1 MAAKRVVVVG
11 AGPGGLTA
19 GMILARRGLDVTVF
33 EARDVV
39 GGRNAPI
46 KADGYT
52 FDTGPTFLMMNFIL
66 REMFEEAGRN
76 VADYLHFKKLE
87 PMYRLAF
94 ADRDVVVSS
103 DHDTM
108 REQIRQ
114 QFPGNEDG
122 LDRFLAQERKR
133 YAYLFPCIQKDYS
146 TFASL
151 VSWTLL
157 RAIPYLSPTQSIF
170 DNLGRYFG
178 DEKLKLSF
186 TFQAKY
192 LGMSAWECP
201 ALFTMLPYVEHEY
214 GIFHVIGGLNRIS
227 QAMAKV
233 IEEHGGKIHTSTP
246 VKSLWVE
253 GRAVRGVRLE
263 NGESIAAD
271 DVVVNAD
278 FAHAMSHLVEPGL
291 LNKYSREN
299 LRKREYSCS
308 TFMIYL
314 GVKKRYDMDHH
325 TIVFAKDYRSNV
337 KNIFHDR
344 TLSDD
349 MSFYVQNASVTDP
362 TLAPEGK
369 SAIYILVPIGN
380 RLGATD
386 WTKEREPFKQMI
398 LDLVTRRTPMKDLR
412 DQIEVERVITPLDW
426 EEKGR
431 IFLGATFN
439 LSHTFS
445 QLLYLRPRNRFEELD
460 NCFLVGGGTHPGS
473 GLPTIYESARISSN
487 LLCRKHGIP
496 FTPPSGLQAKVPVP
510 G

>member
-1 MAAKRVVVVG
+1 MAAKRVLIVG

-19 GMILARRGLDVTVF
+19 GMILAHRGFDVTVF

-39 GGRNAPI
+39 GGRNAPLT
-46 KADGYT
+46 AGGYT
-52 FDTGPTFLMMNFIL
+52 FDTGPTFLMMSFIL
-66 REMFEEAGRN
+66 REMFEEVGRN
-76 VADYLHFKKLE
+76 AEEYLRFKKLD

-94 ADRDVVVSS
+94 HDRDVVVFA
-103 DHDTM
+103 DHDKM
-108 REQIRQ
+108 RDQIRT
-114 QFPGNEDG
+114 QFPGNEGG

-133 YAYLFPCIQKDYS
+133 YAYLFPCLQKDYS

-157 RAIPYLSPTQSIF
+157 RATPYLSPTMSIF
-170 DNLGRYFG
+170 DNLSRYFD

-192 LGMSAWECP
+192 LGMSAWKCP
-201 ALFTMLPYVEHEY
+201 ALFTILPFVEHEY
-214 GIFHVIGGLNRIS
+214 GIYHVLGGLNQIS

-233 IEEHGGKIHTSTP
+233 VEEEGGKIHTSTP
-246 VKSLWVE
+246 VGSLWIE
-253 GRAVRGVRLE
+253 GKTVRGVRLKT
-263 NGESIAAD
+263 GESVPAD
-271 DVVVNAD
+271 VVVVNAD
-278 FAHAMSHLVEPGL
+278 FAHAMSHLVEPGIL
-291 LNKYSREN
+291 KKYSREN

-325 TIVFAKDYRSNV
+325 TIVFAKDYRTNMQ
-337 KNIFHDR
+337 NIFQDR
-344 TLSDD
+344 ILSDD

-369 SAIYILVPIGN
+369 STIYILVPIGN
-380 RLGATD
+380 RLGSTD
-386 WTKEREPFKQMI
+386 WVKEREPFKQKI
-398 LDLVTRRTPMKDLR
+398 LDLVTRRTPMKDLP
-412 DQIEVERVITPLDW
+412 DQIEVERVVTPLDW

-431 IFLGATFN
+431 IYLGATFN

-460 NCFLVGGGTHPGS
+460 NCYLVGGGTHPGS

-487 LLCRKHGIP
+487 LICRTHGVP
-496 FTPPSGLQAKVPVP
+496 FTPPSGLHGKVPVR

>member
-1 MAAKRVVVVG
+1 MAAKRVLIVG

-19 GMILARRGLDVTVF
+19 GMILAHRGFDVTVF

-39 GGRNAPI
+39 GGRNA
-46 KADGYT
+46 ALRAGEYT
-52 FDTGPTFLMMNFIL
+52 FDTGPTFLVMNFVL
-66 REMFEEAGRN
+66 REMFEAAGRN
-76 VADYLHFKKLE
+76 VEEYLRFKRLE
-87 PMYRLAF
+87 PMYRLAY
-94 ADRDVVVSS
+94 ADGDVVVSS

-108 REQIRQ
+108 RDQIRR
-114 QFPGNEDG
+114 QFPGNEGG
-122 LDRFLAQERKR
+122 LDRFLAEERKR

-157 RAIPYLSPTQSIF
+157 RAMPYLSPTKSLF
-170 DNLGRYFG
+170 DNLGRYFD

-201 ALFTMLPYVEHEY
+201 ALFTMLPFVEHEY
-214 GIFHVIGGLNRIS
+214 GIYHVIGGLNRIS

-233 IEEHGGKIHTSTP
+233 VEEHGGKIRTSTP
-246 VKSLWVE
+246 VKSLWIE
-253 GRAVRGVRLE
+253 GRTVRGVRLE
-263 NGESIAAD
+263 NGEAIPAD
-271 DVVVNAD
+271 TVVVNAD
-278 FAHAMSHLVEPGL
+278 FAHAMSRLVEPGIL
-291 LNKYSREN
+291 RKYSREN
-299 LRKREYSCS
+299 LRKRKYSCS

-325 TIVFAKDYRSNV
+325 TVVFAKDYRTNV
-337 KNIFHDR
+337 KNIFQDR
-344 TLSDD
+344 VLSDD
-349 MSFYVQNASVTDP
+349 MSFYVQNASVSDP

-369 SAIYILVPIGN
+369 SAVYILVPIGN

-386 WTKEREPFKQMI
+386 WTKEEEPFKQKV

-412 DQIEVERVITPLDW
+412 DQIEVERVLTPLDW
-426 EEKGR
+426 EEQGR
-431 IFLGATFN
+431 IYLGATFN

-445 QLLYLRPRNRFEELD
+445 QLLYLRPHNRFEELD
-460 NCFLVGGGTHPGS
+460 NCYLVGGGTHPGS

-487 LLCRKHGIP
+487 LICRQHGIP
-496 FTPPSGLQAKVPVP
+496 FAPPSGLEAKIPVR

>member
-1 MAAKRVVVVG
+1 MAGKRVLIVG

-19 GMILARRGLDVTVF
+19 GMILARRGFDVTVV

-46 KADGYT
+46 KAAGYT

-66 REMFEEAGRN
+66 KEMFEEAGRN
-76 VADYLHFKKLE
+76 VEDYLRFKKLE

-94 ADRDVVVSS
+94 ADGDVVVSS
-103 DHDTM
+103 DHDKM

-114 QFPGNEDG
+114 QFPGNEGG
-122 LDRFLAQERKR
+122 LDRFLAYERKR
-133 YAYLFPCIQKDYS
+133 YSYLFPCIQKDYS

-157 RAIPYLSPTQSIF
+157 RAAPYLSPTKSLF
-170 DNLGRYFG
+170 DNLGRYFD

-214 GIFHVIGGLNRIS
+214 GIFHVIGGLNQIS
-227 QAMAKV
+227 WAMAKV
-233 IEEHGGKIHTSTP
+233 IEEHGGKIRTSTP

-263 NGESIAAD
+263 SGESIAAD
-271 DVVVNAD
+271 DVVLNAD

-291 LNKYSREN
+291 LKKYSREN
-299 LRKREYSCS
+299 LRKRDYSCS

-314 GVKKRYDMDHH
+314 GAKKRYDMDHH
-325 TIVFAKDYRSNV
+325 TIVFAKDYHSNV
-337 KNIFHDR
+337 KNIFQDR

-380 RLGATD
+380 RLGAID

-431 IFLGATFN
+431 IYLGATFN

-496 FTPPSGLQAKVPVP
+496 FTPPSGLQAKVPVR

>member
-1 MAAKRVVVVG
+1 MAAKRVLIVG

-19 GMILARRGLDVTVF
+19 GMILAHRGFDVTVF
-33 EARDVV
+33 EANEVV
-39 GGRNAPI
+39 GGRNAPL

-52 FDTGPTFLMMNFIL
+52 FDTGPTFLMMNFVL
-66 REMFEEAGRN
+66 REMFEAAGRN
-76 VADYLHFKKLE
+76 VEDYLRFKKLD

-94 ADRDVVVSS
+94 DDRDVVVSA
-103 DHDTM
+103 DHDKM
-108 REQIRQ
+108 REQIRR

-122 LDRFLAQERKR
+122 LDRFLAKERKR

-151 VSWTLL
+151 LSWTLL
-157 RAIPYLSPTQSIF
+157 RAAPYLSPTKSVF
-170 DNLGRYFG
+170 DNLGRYFD

-201 ALFTMLPYVEHEY
+201 ALFTMLPFVEHEY
-214 GIFHVIGGLNRIS
+214 GIYHVIGGLNQIS

-233 IEEHGGKIHTSTP
+233 VEEAGGKIHTSTA
-246 VKSLWVE
+246 VKSLWIE
-253 GRAVRGVRLE
+253 GKTVKGVRLE
-263 NGESIAAD
+263 NGEAVPG
-271 DVVVNAD
+271 DVVIVNAD
-278 FAHAMSHLVEPGL
+278 FAHAMSHLVEPGIL
-291 LNKYSREN
+291 KKYSREN

-314 GVKKRYDMDHH
+314 GVKKRYEMDHH
-325 TIVFAKDYRSNV
+325 TVVFAKDYRTNV
-337 KNIFHDR
+337 KNIFQDR
-344 TLSDD
+344 ILSDD
-349 MSFYVQNASVTDP
+349 LSFYVQNASVTDP
-362 TLAPEGK
+362 TVAPEGK
-369 SAIYILVPIGN
+369 STIYILVPIGN
-380 RLGATD
+380 RLGPTD
-386 WTKEREPFKQMI
+386 WAKEKEPFKHKI

-412 DQIEVERVITPLDW
+412 DQIEVERVLTPLDW

-431 IFLGATFN
+431 IYLGATFN

-460 NCFLVGGGTHPGS
+460 NCYLVGGGTHPGS

-487 LLCRKHGIP
+487 LICRRHGVP
-496 FTPPSGLQAKVPVP
+496 FAPPTGLPDKVPLR

>member
-1 MAAKRVVVVG
+1 MAAKRVLIVG

-19 GMILARRGLDVTVF
+19 GMILAHRGFDVTVF
-33 EARDVV
+33 EARDII
-39 GGRNAPI
+39 GGRNAPLI
-46 KADGYT
+46 ADGYT

-66 REMFEEAGRN
+66 REMFEEARRN
-76 VADYLHFKKLE
+76 VDDYLRFKRLD

-94 ADRDVVVSS
+94 ADRDVVVSA
-103 DHDTM
+103 DHEKM
-108 REQIRQ
+108 REEIRRL
-114 QFPGNEDG
+114 FPGNQDG

-133 YAYLFPCIQKDYS
+133 YEYLFPCIQKEYS

-157 RAIPYLSPTQSIF
+157 RAAPYLSPTKSLF
-170 DNLGRYFG
+170 DNLGRYFD

-201 ALFTMLPYVEHEY
+201 ALFTMLPFVEHEY
-214 GIFHVIGGLNRIS
+214 GIYHVIGGLNQIS

-233 IEEHGGKIHTSTP
+233 LEEEGGQIHTSTP
-246 VKSLWVE
+246 VRSLWIE
-253 GRAVRGVRLE
+253 GKTVRGVHLE
-263 NGESIAAD
+263 NGESVPA
-271 DVVVNAD
+271 DVVIVNAD
-278 FAHAMSHLVEPGL
+278 FAHAMSHLVDPGIL
-291 LNKYSREN
+291 KKYSREN

-308 TFMIYL
+308 TFMLYL
-314 GVKKRYDMDHH
+314 GVKKRYAMDHH
-325 TIVFAKDYRSNV
+325 TIVFAKDYRTNI
-337 KNIFHDR
+337 KNIFKDR

-362 TLAPEGK
+362 TVAPEGK
-369 SAIYILVPIGN
+369 STIYILVPIGN
-380 RLGATD
+380 RLAATD
-386 WTKEREPFKQMI
+386 WSKEREPFRNRI

-431 IFLGATFN
+431 IYLGATFN

-460 NCFLVGGGTHPGS
+460 NCYLVGGGTHPGS

-487 LLCRKHGIP
+487 LICQRHGVP
-496 FTPPSGLQAKVPVP
+496 FTRPSRLEAKVSVR